1 MSRVAHRSIFSDYS
15 LDAHAFSTRQ
25 GRRRQVSQPERYEP
39 RARSIGGPWK
49 MVKCKDGPY
58 VCHEQHAEIVA
69 ALAADKQAADRATF
83 DAIRA
88 FTVLKED
95 YAALAAENERLRK
108 AGDVMAAIIRPPA
121 HGPGEWDGEYDAW
134 HAAKEGK

>member
-1 MSRVAHRSIFSDYS
+1 MGR
-15 LDAHAFSTRQ
+15 RQ

-88 FTVLKED
+88 FTVLKDEV
-95 YAALAAENERLRK
+95 AALQAEVDRLRK
-108 AGDVMAAIIRPPA
+108 AGELMDRVAEDFKSIERSESGGSEIMFAVR
-121 HGPGEWDGEYDAW
+121 EWL
-134 HAAKEGK
+134 AAKGVQP